1 MADGFIRGC
10 TSLPRG
16 VEVEKGEVSGEGR
29 RRGEKRQRDFRQ
41 SIVVSRT
48 EFAQNSRG
56 YGRDYV
62 SIIYTPVDLG
72 PRPRAVHLDFR
83 RLFGVRTS
91 RYVHR
96 YIHTY
101 RIVHRSDR
109 SIHDVTP

>member
-16 VEVEKGEVSGEGR
+16 VEVEKGEVRGLKRREEGG
-29 RRGEKRQRDFRQ
+29 GEKRQRDFRQ
-41 SIVVSRT
+41 SIVVSNVRT
-48 EFAQNSRG
+48 GFAQNSRG

-83 RLFGVRTS
+83 RLFGVRTL
-91 RYVHR
+91 R
-96 YIHTY
+96 T
-101 RIVHRSDR
+101 
-109 SIHDVTP
+109 